1 MLFFLGQTEI
11 AFFSF
16 WSISF
21 FFYSLLNDRG
31 CLWDF
36 KFAGDCFS
44 LRDDNRLNF
53 GFSGIY
59 VVLVVSLRFWGL
71 FFLVVN
77 VQILGFLFSLYLVG
91 RSLAN

>member
-1 MLFFLGQTEI
+1 MSAAARLHYRPFFLC
-11 AFFSF
+11 FFFLVKRKLLFCLF

-21 FFYSLLNDRG
+21 FFYYLLNDRG

-44 LRDDNRLNF
+44 LKDDNRLNF

-59 VVLVVSLRFWGL
+59 VVLVVGLR
-71 FFLVVN
+71 V
-77 VQILGFLFSLYLVG
+77 LGFVLFGS
-91 RSLAN
+91 